1 MILGQEVQEAG
12 GAMDIRVEDSD
23 LQISVVVPHFNQG
36 DQLRRCLESL
46 HSQTFDLGKVEI
58 VVVDNGSDVLPSAI
72 CAEFPDVR
80 LEHEPRPG
88 PGPAR
93 NRGVGVSRA
102 PILAFIDADCFADHH
117 WLATIATVF
126 DDEQVQIIGGDV
138 RIAVADASRSLPW
151 KPTRA
156 SSPIASRSTS
166 RSKASRALA
175 ILPCGARSLM
185 RSVPSAASSRLR
197 IEIGVTARPAVGT
210 ASLMCPE

>member
-1 MILGQEVQEAG
+1 
-12 GAMDIRVEDSD
+12 MDIRIEDSD
-23 LQISVVVPHFNQG
+23 VQISVVVPHFNQG
-36 DQLRRCLESL
+36 DQLRRCLELL

-72 CAEFPDVR
+72 CAEFPNVR

-138 RIAVADASRSLPW
+138 RIAVADASRLTALEAYESVFAYRQQEYIEKQGFSGTGNLAM
-151 KPTRA
+151 R
-156 SSPIASRSTS
+156 RSVFE
-166 RSKASRALA
+166 
-175 ILPCGARSLM
+175 
-185 RSVPSAASSRLR
+185 RSVPSAASNRLR